1 MLGKREEIIKDNSKI
16 SKREGEKEI
25 MRGTEYNSVLYNAE
39 YEIPEV
45 DPVQTTNIEDRKS
58 VV

>member
-45 DPVQTTNIEDRKS
+45 DPVQTTNIEL
-58 VV
+58 